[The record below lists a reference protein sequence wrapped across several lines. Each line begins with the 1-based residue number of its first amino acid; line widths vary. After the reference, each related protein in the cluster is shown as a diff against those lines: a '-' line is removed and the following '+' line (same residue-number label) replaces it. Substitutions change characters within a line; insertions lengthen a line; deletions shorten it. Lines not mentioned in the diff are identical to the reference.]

1 MWEWFLLATQR
12 GQRPGLCRS
21 AWMLRQRLYVAC
33 VPSSVLGISNQSW
46 HFFLLHSDIASIL
59 FPSSQQPPLTAA
71 SDLCLWAPLPLT
83 YKNLV
88 PAGDLVAWELDN
100 GICISLILC
109 PNLAFA
115 YSFSYSA
122 VNRCLLHAESIVL
135 GDGYEHGTAF
145 RLIDVHI

>member
-1 MWEWFLLATQR
+1 MIFTCHAKRPETWALQKCLDAEVKTICVMCTITCVRHQQSILAF
-12 GQRPGLCRS
+12 
-21 AWMLRQRLYVAC
+21 
-33 VPSSVLGISNQSW
+33 
-46 HFFLLHSDIASIL
+46 FFLLHSDIVSIPCL
-59 FPSSQQPPLTAA
+59 SSQQPALTAA
-71 SDLCLWAPLPLT
+71 PDLCLWAPLPLT

-88 PAGDLVAWELDN
+88 PAGDLVAWELDY

-135 GDGYEHGTAF
+135 GDGCEHGTAF